1 MLCLCDYIIN
11 ILYSLLKRL
20 TKLSKHHKRE
30 SVRKTYFCF
39 QHHTPQLL
47 FVTSL
52 LATPVNE
59 DTIHLIFRVSVQ
71 SESCI
76 PNENNSGSNLIINI
90 VRYSG

>member
-59 DTIHLIFRVSVQ
+59 DTIHLILECQFKAKVVFQMRTIQ
-71 SESCI
+71 EAT
-76 PNENNSGSNLIINI
+76 L
-90 VRYSG
+90 